1 MKDHPVGR
9 TFVSV
14 RLRSIQEQKQSSG
27 KLRGFWGNDMFY
39 KIVVK
44 GELSGRFAE
53 AFAGMNMEAKRGQT
67 IIMGQVLDQS
77 HLYGI
82 LDRISGL
89 GLQLLSVHALPE
101 DALGGDDAAPLDN
114 LRKKSEKE
122 TL

>member
-1 MKDHPVGR
+1 
-9 TFVSV
+9 
-14 RLRSIQEQKQSSG
+14 
-27 KLRGFWGNDMFY
+27 MFY